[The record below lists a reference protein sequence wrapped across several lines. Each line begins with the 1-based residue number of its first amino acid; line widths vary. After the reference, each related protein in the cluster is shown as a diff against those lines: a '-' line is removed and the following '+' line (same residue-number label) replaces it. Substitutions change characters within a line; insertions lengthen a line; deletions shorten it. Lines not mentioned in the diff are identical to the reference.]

1 MSDYKIY
8 KLFPS
13 PVFQYKIDKFT
24 KINSEL
30 ENYIFNLKKKDEKG
44 QKKSNV
50 GGWHSPFFDLENDST
65 PKKFVKII
73 QEFLEKVI
81 TNEMGWKYVANKVK
95 IIAMWSIINKKNS
108 FNIKHNHPNSYL
120 SAAYYVKVPKNSGN
134 ISFYDPK
141 EQKNIRFPKT
151 KKFTE
156 ISAVVSSME
165 PEEGDLLLFPS
176 YLYHSVSENLSD
188 NDRIIISFNIDIEN

>member
-13 PVFQYKIDKFT
+13 PIFQYKINKFT
-24 KINSEL
+24 EINSEL
-30 ENYIFNLKKKDEKG
+30 KNYIFNLKKKDEKG
-44 QKKSNV
+44 QKRSNV

-73 QEFLEKVI
+73 QEFLEKII

-188 NDRIIISFNIDIEN
+188 NERIIISFNIDIEN

>member
-1 MSDYKIY
+1 
-8 KLFPS
+8 
-13 PVFQYKIDKFT
+13 
-24 KINSEL
+24 
-30 ENYIFNLKKKDEKG
+30 
-44 QKKSNV
+44 
-50 GGWHSPFFDLENDST
+50 
-65 PKKFVKII
+65 
-73 QEFLEKVI
+73 
-81 TNEMGWKYVANKVK
+81 MGWKYVANKVK

-188 NDRIIISFNIDIEN
+188 NERIIISFNIDIEN